1 MEEAEQEEARKKR
14 KASAKLKPV
23 RPWTALIFWL
33 LLNLIWISA
42 VPMATEHPVM
52 EPDSRFREWHDM
64 EVPELLGRDLPLHI
78 ECSFKPQTAA
88 DESVRVVWSLRE
100 DSVEDPMEIRSW
112 NGSLGDDCAASDH
125 TVPGGV
131 YVLHVELFYAND
143 TKVDRSNV
151 VEVSDIDFHMQYWI
165 YQPVRKEGFI
175 AANLLGF
182 TVLVFDQSIRHLR
195 RRRKLLKMTNLPLH
209 KLRQKEEWEQLVD
222 SMDGRDEADVE
233 RFVMPTD
240 NTAED
245 DRERLRKQFA
255 AQEAEREAAEEQESE
270 IPEEAEKDLIGK
282 FEGTEEGLKGDLKVD
297 DDLRTVRDIWRRIE
311 EDEG

>member
-33 LLNLIWISA
+33 VLNLIWISA

-52 EPDSRFREWHDM
+52 EPNSGFREWHNM
-64 EVPELLGRDLPLHI
+64 EVPELLGHDLPLHI
-78 ECSFKPQTAA
+78 ECSFQPQTAA

-100 DSVEDPMEIRSW
+100 DSVEDPMEIRTW

-151 VEVSDIDFHMQYWI
+151 PEVSDIDLHMQYWI
-165 YQPVRKEGFI
+165 YQPVRKEGLHRRQPAGLHRPRVRPINPSHEEKAQVAQDGQPAVAQI
-175 AANLLGF
+175 ATEGGVGA
-182 TVLVFDQSIRHLR
+182 TR
-195 RRRKLLKMTNLPLH
+195 RL
-209 KLRQKEEWEQLVD
+209 
-222 SMDGRDEADVE
+222 DGR
-233 RFVMPTD
+233 RG
-240 NTAED
+240 
-245 DRERLRKQFA
+245 R
-255 AQEAEREAAEEQESE
+255 S
-270 IPEEAEKDLIGK
+270 GC
-282 FEGTEEGLKGDLKVD
+282 
-297 DDLRTVRDIWRRIE
+297 
-311 EDEG
+311 